1 MMSTKAPAWIDPE
14 RIGHPKPVTWDRL
27 RSLLCL
33 LCLAGAALAFYFLLL
48 RGGYLLLA
56 GLAGQGISN
65 LSQPD
70 MVRPDGMEAMM
81 ATGAAMV
88 MSGACLTF
96 GLLALGVRS
105 LSGKPLPGRHTVA
118 WFIGISAILV
128 AASVLSVWHMTAPKP
143 APPPG
148 LEGVW
153 YDSGHMAYRFNSDG
167 TADGWW
173 SGMPHGK
180 VGTWSRSGR
189 TITFRSDKGW
199 QFVGTLQDGTIRGT
213 SSQASTGAYSTPAV
227 WTRKVRP

>member
-1 MMSTKAPAWIDPE
+1 MSTEAPGGIDPE
-14 RIGHPKPVTWDRL
+14 RTGHPKPVAWDGL
-27 RSLLCL
+27 RTLPGL
-33 LCLAGAALAFYFLLL
+33 LCLAGAALASGFLLL

-56 GLAGQGISN
+56 GWAGQGIAD

-70 MVRPDGMEAMM
+70 MVRADGLEVMM

-105 LSGKPLPGRHTVA
+105 LSGKALPGRGTVA
-118 WFIGISAILV
+118 RFIAISAILV
-128 AASVLSVWHMTAPKP
+128 AASVLGVRHMTTPRP

-153 YDSGHMAYRFNSDG
+153 YDSGHMAYRFNPDG
-167 TADGWW
+167 TVDGWW
-173 SGMPHGK
+173 SGLPHGK

-199 QFVGTLQDGTIRGT
+199 QFVGTVRDGTIGGT
-213 SSQASTGAYSTPAV
+213 SSLASTGAYPTPAV